1 MICLSSAGSLT
12 PFDGELHKG
21 TRQQYVATRTRHR
34 HVCTRSSRRG
44 HVHAHSRFKRPRRL
58 QTRGEPPAT
67 MTGLRRPST
76 PAETPRTSLDLRRGR
91 RARKRATS
99 SPLEPMRRDAPH
111 EGRRRTATV
120 TSGPSANA
128 PLRISREMRARAR
141 RAEQR
146 WKLHSKECASRRNLK
161 APYAFKGLMIH

>member
-99 SPLEPMRRDAPH
+99 SPLEPMRRDAPQKV
-111 EGRRRTATV
+111 RRRTATV
-120 TSGPSANA
+120 TSGPSATRLCASQERCAN
-128 PLRISREMRARAR
+128 ARA
-141 RAEQR
+141 AP
-146 WKLHSKECASRRNLK
+146 SKGGSSTRRNVL
-161 APYAFKGLMIH
+161 PDGI